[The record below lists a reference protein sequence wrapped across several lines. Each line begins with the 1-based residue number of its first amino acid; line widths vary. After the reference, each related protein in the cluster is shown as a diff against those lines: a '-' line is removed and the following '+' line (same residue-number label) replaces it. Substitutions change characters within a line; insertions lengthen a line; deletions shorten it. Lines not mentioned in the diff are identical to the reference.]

1 MPPLSVPP
9 DDGTAAALFVLAFF
23 VAPVLLERALL
34 AGQNEPPEQGPF
46 RRLRHPTTRTSTEG
60 VLQP

>member
-34 AGQNEPPEQGPF
+34 AGQKRTAG
-46 RRLRHPTTRTSTEG
+46 TRPVPAAQT
-60 VLQP
+60 PNNKNKY

>member
-23 VAPVLLERALL
+23 VAPVLLERALR
-34 AGQNEPPEQGPF
+34 AGQKRTAG
-46 RRLRHPTTRTSTEG
+46 TRPVPAAQT
-60 VLQP
+60 PNNKNKY